1 MKRIAILIS
10 NVGKGSNLQA
20 IVDAVNSKKINAK
33 IVAVISDT
41 NDAIGLKH
49 AIRNKIPIKICANK
63 KDLLQVFKR
72 LKPDYIALAGWKQ
85 IILDEVIEFYP
96 NQILNLHP
104 GLIPNSVKSK
114 VLAPDGTNTLWNKG
128 LLAEKAVQNFLD
140 KKSTYAGSSIHLLTK
155 EFDFGPVL
163 ERAFEKIKKNDTVK
177 TLYARLKNKEHE
189 IYIKALQKLTNA
201 ISQDA
206 AVLIID
212 GGGRAHALVNKYLQ
226 SKHVKRV
233 IAIPGND
240 LMTLSKNVKT
250 YPQIKTTDIKQIVNI
265 CKKENVDLVDVAQD
279 DAIAAGLVDTL
290 VKSGLKVFG
299 PTKAAGRVEWDKAWA
314 RNFMKKF
321 KIPHP
326 AFKICKSQKEGVEF
340 INSQREGTWYI
351 KAAGLA
357 AGKGALLA
365 SSNSE
370 AQDAIKQMKKFG
382 NAGQIFLIEKCING
396 EEFSSFAIVNG
407 KKFAIIGHAQDHKTV
422 FDGNVGP
429 NTGGM
434 GCSSPPMVITAK
446 IGEQIKSIFQK
457 TVGGLVKV
465 GRPYLGML
473 YLGGIIDKSGK
484 VFVIEFNARW
494 GDPEA
499 QVILPSV
506 KNDLFE
512 LVTQTILGKI
522 PKITKDNSYRVV
534 VTAASRGYPIN
545 HSKVIGKEIIG
556 LSSLLGHPER
566 SEGSLK
572 IFGAGVKVKNGK
584 YLAAGGRLFYVLG
597 EGKNVELARRVAYNT
612 LSQVS
617 IDGDNLHFRKD
628 IGLQDLQRL
637 LSPK

>member
-41 NDAIGLKH
+41 DDAIGLKH

-63 KDLLQVFKR
+63 KDLLQVLKR

-114 VLAPDGTNTLWNKG
+114 VLAPDGTNTLWNRG

-177 TLYARLKNKEHE
+177 TLYARVKNKEHE

-201 ISQDA
+201 ISQDT

-212 GGGRAHALVNKYLQ
+212 GGGRAHALVDKYLQ

-250 YPQIKTTDIKQIVNI
+250 YPQIKTTDINQIVDI
-265 CKKENVDLVDVAQD
+265 CIREKVNLVDVAQD

-290 VKSGLKVFG
+290 VKNGFEVFG
-299 PTKAAGRVEWDKAWA
+299 PTRASGQIEWDKSWS

-321 KIPHP
+321 RIPHP
-326 AFKICKSQKEGVEF
+326 DFKICKSQKEGVEF

-357 AGKGALLA
+357 AGKGALYA
-365 SSNSE
+365 GTKKE
-370 AQDAIKQMKKFG
+370 AVAKIGQMKNFG
-382 NAGQIFLIEKCING
+382 VAGTTYLIEKCLGG

-407 KKFAIIGHAQDHKTV
+407 KKFAIIGHAQDHKAV
-422 FDGNVGP
+422 FDDNVGP

-434 GCSSPPMVITAK
+434 GCSSPPMVITPK
-446 IGEQIKSIFQK
+446 IKKQIKSIFQK
-457 TVGGLVKV
+457 TVVGLVKL
-465 GRPYLGML
+465 GRPYVGIL
-473 YLGGIIDKSGK
+473 YLGGLIDAKSK
-484 VFVIEFNARW
+484 VWVIEFNARW

-499 QVILPSV
+499 QVILPSI

-512 LVTQTILGKI
+512 LVTKTLLGKI
-522 PKITKDNSYRVV
+522 PQIKEDKKYRVV
-534 VTAASRGYPIN
+534 VAATSKGYPID
-545 HSKVIGKEIIG
+545 HSAVVGKEIIG
-556 LSSLLGHPER
+556 LSSLLGHPQR

-572 IFGAGVKVKNGK
+572 LFGAGIKKENGK
-584 YLAAGGRLFYVLG
+584 YVASGGRLFYVLG
-597 EGKNVELARRVAYNT
+597 EGKNVELARRVAYNA

-617 IDGDNLHFRKD
+617 IDGNNLHFRKD